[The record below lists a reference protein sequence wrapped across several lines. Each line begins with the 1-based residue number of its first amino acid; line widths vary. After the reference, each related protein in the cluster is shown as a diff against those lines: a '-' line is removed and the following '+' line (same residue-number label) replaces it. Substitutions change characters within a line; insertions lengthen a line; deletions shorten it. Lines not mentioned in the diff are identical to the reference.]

1 MAFRIGS
8 AKSVTQAGMG
18 VAVGIG
24 EEVGMAGML
33 AVGMTAVWVGITAAG
48 TGCEVQ
54 EQSTKAVDAI
64 ANSFF
69 IRFMATSL
77 SPCWPCTHGKVN
89 QLSDEIIDYTT
100 SPSTNRCLT
109 KSPLDTFPLLL

>member
-18 VAVGIG
+18 VDVGIG
-24 EEVGMAGML
+24 EEVGARVML
-33 AVGMTAVWVGITAAG
+33 AVGMTAVWVGITVAR
-48 TGCEVQ
+48 TGCDAQ
-54 EQSTKAVDAI
+54 EQSTRVVVAI

-77 SPCWPCTHGKVN
+77 SPC
-89 QLSDEIIDYTT
+89 
-100 SPSTNRCLT
+100 
-109 KSPLDTFPLLL
+109 